1 MCSHCG
7 TPLTQQP
14 VTASKSAGEFLTRS
28 TPVQAKTSVMSC
40 CLSPEQMPPS
50 VRLQPCRHISPGC
63 PAPSSLEPWICSAA
77 ANAKPRTFTNLLPAA
92 SIFRTSLAKRRS
104 GPPRLSVAARTAAML
119 PDPQMRDG
127 EYKPCQR
134 ISNTDYKSVRT
145 VR

>member
-1 MCSHCG
+1 MCSHCQ

-14 VTASKSAGEFLTRS
+14 VTASKSAGEFLTCS
-28 TPVQAKTSVMSC
+28 IPVQAKNLVMSC

-50 VRLQPCRHISPGC
+50 VWLQPCGHVSPSY
-63 PAPSSLEPWICSAA
+63 PSSLGPWICPAA
-77 ANAKPRTFTNLLPAA
+77 ANTKPRTFTNLLPAA
-92 SIFRTSLAKRRS
+92 SIFRTALAKRRS

-119 PDPQMRDG
+119 PDPQVRAG

-134 ISNTDYKSVRT
+134 ITYTDYKSVRT